1 MCFSSIGDSFAQAR
15 KYEKHAKTNGFQ
27 LLFTHRLFCERVDQ
41 LERRSSAEALKSIGS
56 GRQVEHILASQRP
69 SWTSKAH
76 LGAQLGARTAEL
88 GLRTV
93 QLGSNRRPRG
103 RQRRPRGRQRR
114 LDRAKWRT
122 GGPTW
127 PSWRKTGLPGSQER
141 GASRQN
147 IRIDN
152 IRYGT

>member
-1 MCFSSIGDSFAQAR
+1 M
-15 KYEKHAKTNGFQ
+15 EKQ
-27 LLFTHRLFCERVDQ
+27 LFLTDRLLCERVDP

-93 QLGSNRRPRG
+93 ELGPNRRPRG
-103 RQRRPRGRQRR
+103 RQRR
-114 LDRAKWRT
+114 LERAKWRT

-127 PSWRKTGLPGSQER
+127 PSATL
-141 GASRQN
+141 
-147 IRIDN
+147 
-152 IRYGT
+152 